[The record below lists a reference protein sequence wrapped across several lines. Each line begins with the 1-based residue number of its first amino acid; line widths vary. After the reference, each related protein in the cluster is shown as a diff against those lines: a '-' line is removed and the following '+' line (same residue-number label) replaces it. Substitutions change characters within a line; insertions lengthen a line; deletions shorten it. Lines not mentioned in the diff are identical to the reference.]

1 MKETMQTFDLLN
13 HALNGTTLIE
23 ANAGTGKTYTITG
36 LFLRLI
42 LEQRLAVDQILVV
55 TFTEAATAELKDRI
69 RQKLHDA
76 LEALNTGQHPDPFLN
91 DLIAK
96 IIKPDQA
103 KTRLKEALYDF
114 DRAAIFTIH
123 GFCRRILH
131 EQAFE
136 SGMLFDTELLID
148 QEDLKR
154 EILAD
159 FWRRRFYNASALFIN
174 YVIQTRINPDT
185 LSDLTHDR
193 YIQDYLKVI
202 PQAIDADTVPQEK
215 AFSKALVQVKQ
226 EWLKFGTEIES
237 LLLNSDSLNKNQY
250 KPAAIPLWIRNLD
263 AFLSLDRPH
272 PFLFKEFKKFTRTS
286 LNQAAK
292 KGTVAPAHNFFN
304 ICEVLLEKQEELLK
318 VFAERM
324 LGLKLELLR
333 DLRIELAKRKQE
345 KNLQS
350 FDDLLRKVQ
359 KVMQGANAG
368 LLIRALR
375 SKFKAA
381 LIDEFQDTDPVQ
393 YDIFKRIFHGPNS
406 TLFLI
411 GDPKQAIYGFR
422 GADLFTYL
430 AAVEQIP
437 ERYTLQENWRSQPGL
452 IRAVNT
458 LFSAREHPF
467 VYEQIGFQPSFPA
480 SGQQKR
486 EQADPTG
493 RPAAL
498 QIWFMK
504 SDEWAY
510 QGKPIPKG
518 RARKQITRSVA
529 AQIARMLNQA
539 EKQEQSTDQKPLG
552 AEDIAVLVRRNSEA
566 RQMQEALNALRV
578 PSVLYS
584 SGNLF
589 ESWEALEMERILNG
603 VAASGDSRA
612 LKAALVTDLIG
623 LSAEELETL
632 LSDETLWENRVIPFK
647 KYHALWEEQ
656 GFVRM
661 FFALA
666 SENKV
671 LDRLIAYPNGER
683 RVTNLLH
690 LVEVLQQTLVS
701 QKMNMTGLLK
711 WLAEQRAQKGIG
723 IAEQPLRL
731 ERDDRSVRLVTI
743 HKSKGLEYPIVF
755 CPFLW
760 DGSKL
765 KNRAEPLIFHDPHN
779 NEMVLDL
786 GSEDLEE
793 HHGLAEVE
801 ALAENMRLLYVALTR
816 ARDQCFL
823 VWGKLKDAETS
834 APAYLL
840 HGPRVYAHEDL
851 FTQLGDTFRK
861 LDDTALYRRLEK
873 LAEQGSGDLAIADLP
888 AQKSPDYPF
897 AQPDRS
903 ELNARMFGAEIEKQW
918 RITSF
923 SGLSAHHLETI
934 ERPDHDAL
942 DSVGTDEQT
951 GSPLETTGAQ
961 PRGIFAFP
969 KGTRS
974 GECIHKIFENLDF
987 DGTDQRP
994 NNRLIPETLQAY
1006 GFGLDWEPMIQ
1017 TICRNVL
1024 NFPLAGLD
1032 GELRLN
1038 SIAKT
1043 KRRHELEFY
1052 FPLQFTEPESMA
1064 ELFSRHINLSPAAHI
1079 PEQMGRLNFAPVK
1092 GYLKGFMD
1100 LVFERRGRFY
1110 LADWK
1115 SNHLGDRVEDYNQES
1130 ILEAMSEHFYFLQ
1143 YHLYTMALHQYL
1155 KLRLFQYDYE
1165 KHFGGVYYLFVRGMD
1180 PDKGGEYGVFY
1191 DRPKRELIEE
1201 LCKKLIEEG

>member
-1 MKETMQTFDLLN
+1 MQTFDLIN
-13 HALNGTTLIE
+13 HPLTGTTLIE

-42 LEQRLAVDQILVV
+42 LEQHLAVDQILVV

-76 LEALNTGQHPDPFLN
+76 LEGLNMGQHPDPFLN

-96 IIKPDQA
+96 ISKPDQA
-103 KTRLKEALYDF
+103 KSRLKEALYDF

-159 FWRRRFYNASALFIN
+159 FWRRRFYQASPLFIH
-174 YVIQTRINPDT
+174 YAIQTQINPDT

-193 YIQDYLKVI
+193 FIQDYLKIV
-202 PQAIDADTVPQEK
+202 PQATQPNTVPQEK
-215 AFSKALVQVKQ
+215 AFEQALVQAKQ
-226 EWLKFGTEIES
+226 EWQKSRAEIED

-250 KPAAIPLWIRNLD
+250 KTTAIPLWIQSLD
-263 AFLSLDRPH
+263 AFLSLDRHH
-272 PFLFKEFKKFTRTS
+272 PFLFKEFKKFTS
-286 LNQAAK
+286 AGLNQAAK
-292 KGTVAPAHNFFN
+292 KGTCAPAHIFFDF
-304 ICEVLLEKQEELLK
+304 CEVLLQKQEELLK
-318 VFAERM
+318 IFAERM

-333 DLRIELAKRKQE
+333 ELRIELTKRKQE

-359 KVMQGANAG
+359 KVLKGRSAG
-368 LLIRALR
+368 LLSQALQT
-375 SKFKAA
+375 KFKAA

-393 YDIFKRIFHGPNS
+393 YDIFKQIFHGPGS
-406 TLFLI
+406 ILFLI

-480 SGQQKR
+480 QGQQNR
-486 EQADPTG
+486 EQAPQAD

-504 SDEWAY
+504 SDEWAD

-529 AQIARMLNQA
+529 AQIARMLHQA
-539 EKQEQSTDQKPLG
+539 ENKKQPAGQKPLG

-566 RQMQEALNALRV
+566 RQMQASLTELRV

-589 ESWEALEMERILNG
+589 ESWEALEMERVLNG
-603 VAASGDSRA
+603 VAAPGEPRA
-612 LKAALVTDLIG
+612 LKAALATDLMG
-623 LSAEELETL
+623 LTGDELENLSANE
-632 LSDETLWENRVIPFK
+632 SFWENRVIQFK
-647 KYHALWEEQ
+647 KYHALWEQQ

-661 FFALA
+661 LFALV
-666 SENKV
+666 SDNKV
-671 LDRLIAYPNGER
+671 LARLIAYPNGER

-690 LVEVLQQTLVS
+690 LVEVLQQTLVL
-701 QKMNMTGLLK
+701 QKWNMTGLLK

-723 IAEQPLRL
+723 VAEQPLRL
-731 ERDDRSVRLVTI
+731 ERDDRSVKLVTI
-743 HKSKGLEYPIVF
+743 HKSKGLEYPVVF

-765 KNRAEPLIFHDPHN
+765 KNRAEPLIFHDPQSK
-779 NEMVLDL
+779 EMVLDL
-786 GSEDLEE
+786 GSEYLEE
-793 HHGLAEVE
+793 HRSLAEIE
-801 ALAENMRLLYVALTR
+801 ILAENMRLLYVALTR
-816 ARDQCFL
+816 ARDRCFL

-840 HGPRVYAHEDL
+840 HGPQVFSHEDL

-873 LAEQGSGDLAIADLP
+873 LAEQSCGDLALTDLP
-888 AQKSPDYPF
+888 KQKSQDYAF
-897 AQPDRS
+897 AQPTRS
-903 ELNARMFGAEIEKQW
+903 ELNARVFKAEIETQW

-923 SGLSAHHLETI
+923 SGLSAHHLETV

-942 DSVGTDEQT
+942 DPVEMDEQM
-951 GSPLETTGAQ
+951 GSPPETTDAQ

-987 DGTDQRP
+987 EGTDR
-994 NNRLIPETLQAY
+994 RTDKTGIAEALKSY
-1006 GFGLDWEPMIQ
+1006 GFGLDWEPVIRTMSK
-1017 TICRNVL
+1017 NVL
-1024 NFPLAGLD
+1024 NFVLAGPD
-1032 GELRLN
+1032 GDLQLR
-1038 SIAKT
+1038 SIARA

-1052 FPLQFTEPESMA
+1052 FPLQLTKPESLA
-1064 ELFSRHINLSPAAHI
+1064 ELFRRYADQSPATNI

-1100 LVFERRGRFY
+1100 LVFEHQGRFY
-1110 LADWK
+1110 LIDWK
-1115 SNHLGDRVEDYNQES
+1115 SNHLGDRVEDYNQGV
-1130 ILEAMSEHFYFLQ
+1130 ILEAMSAHFYFLQ
-1143 YHLYTMALHQYL
+1143 YHLYTVALHQYL
-1155 KLRLFQYDYE
+1155 KLRLQQYDYE

-1191 DRPKRELIEE
+1191 DRPKQALIEE
-1201 LCKKLIEEG
+1201 LCGRLIERN